1 MCSLIKMFRDVK
13 GQGALEY
20 LLIIAG
26 AIVVV
31 AIVVAISIKS
41 SDQGKDTLDN
51 TQDDFNSF
59 VGGEME
65 KLKQEGGVQ

>member
-1 MCSLIKMFRDVK
+1 MFRDVK

-31 AIVVAISIKS
+31 AIVIAVSIKS